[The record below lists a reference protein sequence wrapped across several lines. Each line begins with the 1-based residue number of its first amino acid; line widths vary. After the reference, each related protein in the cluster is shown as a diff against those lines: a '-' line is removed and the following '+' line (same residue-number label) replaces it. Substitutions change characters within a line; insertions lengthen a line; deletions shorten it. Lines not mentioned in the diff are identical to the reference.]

1 MHKSYTFTRPRNEQS
16 LWKRPRRKIY
26 SSVSTEST
34 LSESF
39 SYKCYDCN
47 TPYEMSSIE
56 NSEIECSN
64 CSSRVIKK
72 ETSKKPHVL
81 EAI

>member
-1 MHKSYTFTRPRNEQS
+1 MHKSLRFQRPVNEQPV
-16 LWKRPRRKIY
+16 WKRPRRKIN
-26 SSVSTEST
+26 SSAPVEST
-34 LSESF
+34 ISESF

-47 TPYEMSSIE
+47 APYEMSNIKT
-56 NSEIECSN
+56 SEIECAV